1 MGFWKK
7 IFQRKKKQEIPEDNW
22 ENIVYAR
29 DDVDFSKE
37 EQRSRYITG
46 CLEQMAEAAKELK
59 LLTGEY
65 SLVTAYLTDTEEI
78 DALPEEEREELNV
91 TARKLLALEE
101 EREKYRTRQNRMADE
116 DYYRIRKQE
125 NQVQEGIQK
134 LSEGENYRELIKQ
147 DLKKLDRERHAYEY
161 RRLELENMM
170 GNFRGMAVIFLT
182 AFGVCLILLL
192 LLQFGFRMNTRAG
205 YLLAAGAV
213 TLAVTVLVVKYTD
226 CDRELQRV
234 ENGINKL
241 ILLQNKVKIRYV
253 NNRNLLEYL
262 YIKYETQSAEGLRK
276 LWQQYQQEKE
286 ERKQYAE
293 AEGKLDYYQRELVS
307 RMRNFHITDPERWT
321 SQPGALLDKREM
333 VEIRHELILRRQS
346 LRKQMDY
353 NNGVADTARK
363 EIMEVVKRYPVYAEE
378 IMGMVERF
386 DSSID
391 L

>member
-7 IFQRKKKQEIPEDNW
+7 LFQRKKKQEIPEDNW

-170 GNFRGMAVIFLT
+170 GNFRGMA
-182 AFGVCLILLL
+182 
-192 LLQFGFRMNTRAG
+192 
-205 YLLAAGAV
+205 
-213 TLAVTVLVVKYTD
+213 
-226 CDRELQRV
+226 E
-234 ENGINKL
+234 
-241 ILLQNKVKIRYV
+241 
-253 NNRNLLEYL
+253 
-262 YIKYETQSAEGLRK
+262 SA
-276 LWQQYQQEKE
+276 
-286 ERKQYAE
+286 
-293 AEGKLDYYQRELVS
+293 
-307 RMRNFHITDPERWT
+307 
-321 SQPGALLDKREM
+321 
-333 VEIRHELILRRQS
+333 
-346 LRKQMDY
+346 
-353 NNGVADTARK
+353 
-363 EIMEVVKRYPVYAEE
+363 
-378 IMGMVERF
+378 
-386 DSSID
+386 
-391 L
+391 

>member
-7 IFQRKKKQEIPEDNW
+7 LFQRKKKQEIPEDNW

-170 GNFRGMAVIFLT
+170 GNFRGMAVIFRT